1 MFWIVHIERR
11 EQPIGK
17 TSLLERQL
25 TAVFVLLISLYGYS
39 YAIFYIKIQSK
50 LFHGLHANKHLFL
63 ATFHL
68 LQVLH
73 QSQIKKTCYLPV
85 FILTQLLQIFKL
97 WKTRL
102 QLLRNSGI
110 TKVTTYQNNVG
121 LWFYLPES
129 LNLYSSVD
137 QYKVFGVTYPKVKS

>member
-1 MFWIVHIERR
+1 MFWIVHIERK

-39 YAIFYIKIQSK
+39 YTIFYIKIQTK

-73 QSQIKKTCYLPV
+73 QSQIKKTCTSLYLHWHSYFRFSSYGKRDYSYSEIQV
-85 FILTQLLQIFKL
+85 
-97 WKTRL
+97 
-102 QLLRNSGI
+102 LR
-110 TKVTTYQNNVG
+110 K
-121 LWFYLPES
+121 
-129 LNLYSSVD
+129 
-137 QYKVFGVTYPKVKS
+137 